1 MSSLPSFVASPSL
14 ILSLSFF
21 VSLPTSF
28 STSTISSSS
37 SSSTTSSRIQ
47 SKAPTIVY
55 LKCVKEGG
63 KLRVKIASS
72 GYLHDANCQFP
83 RDIRKEGV
91 TYTIPSQYITLCKR
105 SNKWFYQCNH
115 RQQIT
120 IINENSPQAESK
132 VDLSQIKIFEDTE
145 SLECVICYADKKE
158 IVFDPCGHF
167 YTCVSCS
174 QKIKVCPICR
184 ANINNRINRSD
195 FSSGE

>member
-1 MSSLPSFVASPSL
+1 MSSLPLFIMRPSL
-14 ILSLSFF
+14 ASSMSI
-21 VSLPTSF
+21 
-28 STSTISSSS
+28 STSAMRTSVPSSDVKITASN
-37 SSSTTSSRIQ
+37 
-47 SKAPTIVY
+47 IVH

-63 KLRVKIASS
+63 KLRVKIISP

-83 RDIRKEGV
+83 RDIRKEGA
-91 TYTIPSQYITLCKR
+91 TYTIPSEYVSLCKR

-115 RQQIT
+115 KKQIT
-120 IINENSPQAESK
+120 ILNESPPNESK
-132 VDLSQIKIFEDTE
+132 VDLKRIKIFEDTD
-145 SLECVICYADKKE
+145 SPECVICCVDKKE

-195 FSSGE
+195 FSSE

>member
-1 MSSLPSFVASPSL
+1 M
-14 ILSLSFF
+14 
-21 VSLPTSF
+21 
-28 STSTISSSS
+28 SSSS
-37 SSSTTSSRIQ
+37 SFISSPSLVLSLSSA
-47 SKAPTIVY
+47 STVPNIVH

-63 KLRVKIASS
+63 KLRVKIVSS

-120 IINENSPQAESK
+120 VLNEKTAQVESK
-132 VDLSQIKIFEDTE
+132 TDLSQIKIFEDTE
-145 SLECVICYADKKE
+145 SPECVICYADKKE

-167 YTCVSCS
+167 YTCASCS

-195 FSSGE
+195 FSNGE